1 MPTKKILTL
10 PAEVAQKYR
19 LKHSWEGN
27 AKQYFGRFGWVDIT
41 TLTLAQA
48 DSLYAK
54 GWRKIVLKPAPKPTP
69 APAQEQ
75 KGKKE

>member
-1 MPTKKILTL
+1 MPTNKILTL

-54 GWRKIVLKPAPKPTP
+54 GWRKIELKPAPKA
-69 APAQEQ
+69 APAAATE

>member
-19 LKHSWEGN
+19 LKHSWQGN

-54 GWRKIVLKPAPKPTP
+54 GWRKIELKPVLAEKP
-69 APAQEQ
+69 AAA
-75 KGKKE
+75 KDKKE